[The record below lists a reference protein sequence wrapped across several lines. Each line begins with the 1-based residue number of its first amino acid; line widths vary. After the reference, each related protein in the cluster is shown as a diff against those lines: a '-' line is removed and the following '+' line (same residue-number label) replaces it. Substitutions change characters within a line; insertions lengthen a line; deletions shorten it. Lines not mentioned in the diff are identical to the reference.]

1 MTCVAVVG
9 MNASLKQAASRMPHD
24 SRRTIFAFMV
34 GQPEATESEE
44 QFFDSCGYT
53 VLIVAQRNV
62 VSSFIDRFLGIG
74 HGYTHAGKAYH
85 AEVVVSI
92 AHGYHLF
99 AGHAQFVE

>member
-1 MTCVAVVG
+1 MA
-9 MNASLKQAASRMPHD
+9 
-24 SRRTIFAFMV
+24 
-34 GQPEATESEE
+34 GQPGVTESEE
-44 QFFDSCGYT
+44 QLFDSSGYT
-53 VLIVAQRNV
+53 VLIVAQGNIV
-62 VSSFIDRFLGIG
+62 GGFLDRFLGIG